1 MSDSSIGVAVIGA
14 GMACRAH
21 INGYRAASTVFDSG
35 LPEIRLVAIA
45 DAHEPFAVDAA
56 KRYGYQRAETSW
68 EAVAAAPDIDAVS
81 VVVANHLH
89 RPMSSACLG
98 PTPGSGLSGLPLQ
111 FRPVSSMPREA
122 NTPR

>member
-14 GMACRAH
+14 GMAGRAH

-56 KRYGYQRAETSW
+56 KRYGDQRAETSW
-68 EAVAAAPDIDAVS
+68 GAGAAAPDIDAVS
-81 VVVANHLH
+81 VVGANRLH
-89 RPMSSACLG
+89 RPIIDALLASADPLLSI
-98 PTPGSGLSGLPLQ
+98 TPIPP
-111 FRPVSSMPREA
+111 PVP
-122 NTPR
+122 